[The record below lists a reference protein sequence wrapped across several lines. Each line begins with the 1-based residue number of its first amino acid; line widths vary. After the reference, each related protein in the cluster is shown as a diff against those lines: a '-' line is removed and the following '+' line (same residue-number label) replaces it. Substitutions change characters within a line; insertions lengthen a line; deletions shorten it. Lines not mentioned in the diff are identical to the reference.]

1 MAHALLTPS
10 QRDRRGRWRE
20 RRERTQE
27 GREI

>member
-1 MAHALLTPS
+1 MAHALLTPP

-20 RRERTQE
+20 RRENTKA